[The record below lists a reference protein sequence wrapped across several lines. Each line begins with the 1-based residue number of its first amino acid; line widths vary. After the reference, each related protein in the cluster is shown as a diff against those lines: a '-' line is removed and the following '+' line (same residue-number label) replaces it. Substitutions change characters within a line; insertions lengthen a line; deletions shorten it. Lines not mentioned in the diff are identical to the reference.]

1 MLNDIHWTRTA
12 ATAAARLRRI
22 HPLAAAETS
31 DSCARTP
38 VPAQVVDWLQAR
50 AVVLR
55 RSGAGPGHRGV
66 RREGLPAE
74 RHGAGER
81 VTRGGCHA

>member
-22 HPLAAAETS
+22 HRLAAAETS
-31 DSCARTP
+31 DSCALTS

-50 AVVLR
+50 SVVLR
-55 RSGAGPGHRGV
+55 RSGPEPGHRGV

-81 VTRGGCHA
+81 VARGGCHA